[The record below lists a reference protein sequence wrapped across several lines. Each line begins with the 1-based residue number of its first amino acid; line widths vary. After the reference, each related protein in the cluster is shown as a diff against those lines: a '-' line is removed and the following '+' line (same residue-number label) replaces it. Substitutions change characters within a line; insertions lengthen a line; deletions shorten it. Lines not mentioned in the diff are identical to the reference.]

1 MHFDSVMLVQLG
13 ILVFGCS
20 SIWIVGR
27 PEHWRRFGYI
37 LGLLSQ
43 PFWFYMAIK
52 TGQWG
57 VFTLS
62 LFYSYSWAQG
72 VWFHLVR
79 PEMVQ
84 PEDPTV
90 APNKSLSPA
99 SESVHRGP
107 APLRET

>member
-1 MHFDSVMLVQLG
+1 MLVQLG

-20 SIWIVGR
+20 SIWILGR

-43 PFWFYMAIK
+43 PFWLYMSIK

-57 VFTLS
+57 VFILS

-72 VWFHLVR
+72 VWFHLVK
-79 PEMVQ
+79 PELVQ

-90 APNKSLSPA
+90 IPNKEISPA
-99 SESVHRGP
+99 KGP
-107 APLRET
+107 AATSASWRETLP